1 MADTLFGPRTVRWI
15 ERGLVALLAFPV
27 LGLTWQA
34 FGGMS
39 KASPLAGWQFLLA
52 EPALV
57 QSVVLSLSIAL
68 FSVAGALWLSGRL
81 AFLLMRIS
89 KRTPIQALM
98 LSIPHSALALGV
110 LLYFGANG
118 VLIRWFASNWPELA
132 SVDYLFPR
140 DLFGLGALIVLIL
153 KESVFLTLLAIPLA
167 KRLPLDASFRLAQE
181 SGWSDWSAW
190 RILIWPQLRRLLHA
204 PILVIFAFSMTN
216 LEVAVILGSDQVP
229 FYAVR
234 ALRWLLDPDPI
245 AQQAGACAVLGML
258 LALLI
263 ISRVLLACDRGLR
276 PEVPKRIHTHAWC
289 LRGLSHSIGIIL
301 LAAVTGLTLWAI
313 AGYWPV
319 TAAWPTVNVNSVAR
333 LVSHLNVWWTTL
345 WMGLLVATL
354 ATGLSVIWLEWM
366 VARRVTQL
374 GWVWWALLWMPSLPL
389 SAGLLGW
396 IYVLGL
402 SPGPLAVIL
411 GHLLL
416 AWPYTLVMLSDAWLH
431 RPEAERILVMQSG
444 LSRWSALWH
453 VWLPKHSVS
462 VLAAFAVAFAVSLS
476 LYTQTLLL
484 GGGRVETLITELVV
498 NLSGDR
504 RSAAGFALLNT
515 VMPWIVF
522 MTTAWIGRR
531 LWRHRSGMQ
540 GGVHAAAS

>member
-1 MADTLFGPRTVRWI
+1 VRWI
-15 ERGLVALLAFPV
+15 ERGLIALLAFPV
-27 LGLTWQA
+27 LGLVWQA
-34 FGGMS
+34 IGGMS
-39 KASPLAGWQFLLA
+39 QASPFAGWQFLFA

-57 QSVVLSLSIAL
+57 QSIGLSV
-68 FSVAGALWLSGRL
+68 SVAMASLAGALWLSRL
-81 AFLLMRIS
+81 LSFYLLQNSDRV
-89 KRTPIQALM
+89 RLQAVM
-98 LSIPHSALALGV
+98 LSIPHSAFALGV

-118 VLIRWFASNWPELA
+118 VLIRWLASTWPELA

-140 DLFGLGALIVLIL
+140 DLFGLGALLVLIL

-167 KRLPLDASFRLAQE
+167 KRLPLDASFRLAKE

-204 PILVIFAFSMTN
+204 PILVVFAFSMTN

-245 AQQAGACAVLGML
+245 AQQAGASAVLGML
-258 LALLI
+258 LALMI
-263 ISRVLLACDRGLR
+263 ISRMLLACDRGLR
-276 PEVPKRIHTHAWC
+276 HAVPKRIHTHAWC
-289 LRGLSHSIGIIL
+289 LRGLSHSVGLIL
-301 LAAVTGLTLWAI
+301 MAAVTGLALWAV

-319 TAAWPTVNVNSVAR
+319 TAAWPTLNATSVAR
-333 LVSHLNVWWTTL
+333 LVSDVDVWWTTL
-345 WMGLLVATL
+345 WIGLLVATL
-354 ATGLSVIWLEWM
+354 AIGLSVVWLEWM
-366 VARRVTQL
+366 VARRITHL
-374 GWVWWALLWMPSLPL
+374 SWVWWALLWMPSLPL

-416 AWPYTLVMLSDAWLH
+416 AWPYTLVVLSDAWLH
-431 RPEAERILVMQSG
+431 RPESERILVAQSG
-444 LSRWSALWH
+444 LSQWSALWH

-504 RSAAGFALLNT
+504 RSAASFALLNT

-522 MTTAWIGRR
+522 MITAWIGRR
-531 LWRHRSGMQ
+531 LWRHRRGMQ
-540 GGVHAAAS
+540 GGVHATTS